1 MKSKEFLLSLE
12 TKVRVVAT
20 HKETFQEFETI
31 VTLKE
36 WRSFQKN
43 KNYFYKAYEII

>member
-1 MKSKEFLLSLE
+1 MKKNAYILPLE

-20 HKETFQEFETI
+20 HKTTLQEFETI

-43 KNYFYKAYEII
+43 KMYFYKAYQIN